1 MNATS
6 RFARCSVAG
15 DWFAR
20 AHPLPDQAH
29 TEWARHGVALLPL
42 GRRFEA
48 IRIPAAHLHTAVGSA
63 EPHTV
68 AQALAERLHGPVF
81 RDTRYS
87 EAPYYALVPPDTAWA
102 DAEQHLGRDAYLGV
116 PHPDGSPSPL
126 ACWVVPPPAPAPS
139 ATPRTCAHSSA
150 SPPPSRW
157 GRPSYEP
164 RAFRAR
170 RPGDEDLRGLHG
182 APVGLLSLPEGG
194 LLPGG

>member
-1 MNATS
+1 MTTPVEQRLS
-6 RFARCSVAG
+6 TT
-15 DWFAR
+15 WFAR

-42 GRRFEA
+42 GRRFDA

-126 ACWVVPPPAPAPS
+126 ACWVVPPPAPGTLCDPAHL
-139 ATPRTCAHSSA
+139 RT
-150 SPPPSRW
+150 
-157 GRPSYEP
+157 
-164 RAFRAR
+164 
-170 RPGDEDLRGLHG
+170 
-182 APVGLLSLPEGG
+182 LLGIAAALPLGTAES
-194 LLPGG
+194 

>member
-29 TEWARHGVALLPL
+29 TEWARHGVTLLPL
-42 GRRFEA
+42 GRRFDA

-126 ACWVVPPPAPAPS
+126 ACWVVPPPAPGTLCDPAHL
-139 ATPRTCAHSSA
+139 RT
-150 SPPPSRW
+150 
-157 GRPSYEP
+157 
-164 RAFRAR
+164 
-170 RPGDEDLRGLHG
+170 
-182 APVGLLSLPEGG
+182 LLGIAAALPLGTAES
-194 LLPGG
+194 